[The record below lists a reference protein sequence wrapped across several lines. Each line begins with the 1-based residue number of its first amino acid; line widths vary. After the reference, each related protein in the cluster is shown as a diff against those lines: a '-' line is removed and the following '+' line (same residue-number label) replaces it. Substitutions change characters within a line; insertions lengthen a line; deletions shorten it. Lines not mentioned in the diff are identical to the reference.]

1 MTVDGNP
8 GHRVPKAAG
17 EKYAG
22 RRRYLVLILLL
33 ALASRA
39 VLLSIAW
46 RSDSAALAPDSAG
59 YLTAATSLSISGT
72 FQTGGRPEILRTP
85 GYPLFLAA
93 CGLTGPLGYGVA
105 QIVQVLLDVLLVYLT
120 YRLAARLVNPTAALL
135 AAGLQAVSV
144 PAMLASVH
152 ILSDGLFSLI
162 ITATVVMLVRHLRQE
177 KWWPLVASAVLT
189 AGATYVRPV
198 GFILVPI
205 VTLVLLRA
213 NRFVG
218 AVSYL
223 LAFALLVA
231 PWFARNELVAGYA
244 GFSSIAGYNLL
255 YYEAADVR
263 ASIAGTSVE
272 RARQELDEIYQ
283 KRLQLS
289 QIEPSSAEANRLQGR
304 IGREVLRANP
314 VTWAFVHLKTSGAS
328 LLPASTGI
336 LEMYGMTSCGRGA
349 LSVLHTRGPLA
360 AAKYYFDSRPGA
372 VILVLPEAL
381 MLIAKYLACLVFVL
395 LYPLCF
401 RKLGWDSRG
410 LAMVLLTAVAFLA
423 VAGPAATP
431 RFRVPVEPLLN
442 IAAAAGAIL
451 LTQYKQIRSASV
463 QPSQT
468 SVPAI

>member
-8 GHRVPKAAG
+8 GYRVPKTAG
-17 EKYAG
+17 EKYVG
-22 RRRYLVLILLL
+22 RRRYLLLILLL

-46 RSDSAALAPDSAG
+46 RSDSAALTPDSAG
-59 YLTAATSLSISGT
+59 YLTAAASLSTSGT
-72 FQTGGRPEILRTP
+72 FQRDGRPEIFRTP

-93 CGLTGPLGYGVA
+93 CGVTGPLGYGIA
-105 QIVQVLLDVLLVYLT
+105 QIVQVLFDVLLVYLT
-120 YRLAARLVNPTAALL
+120 YRLAARLINPTAALL
-135 AAGLQAVSV
+135 AAALQAVSV

-162 ITATVVMLVRHLRQE
+162 ITATVVMLVRHLRE
-177 KWWPLVASAVLT
+177 KKWWLLVASAVLS
-189 AGATYVRPV
+189 AGAAYVRPV
-198 GFILVPI
+198 GFIVVPI
-205 VTLVLLRA
+205 VALVLLGAKRL
-213 NRFVG
+213 FS

-223 LAFALLVA
+223 LVFAVLAA
-231 PWFARNELVAGYA
+231 PWFARNQRVAGYA
-244 GFSSIAGYNLL
+244 GFSSFADYNLL
-255 YYEAADVR
+255 YSEAADVR
-263 ASIAGTSVE
+263 ANIAGTSVE
-272 RARQELDEIYQ
+272 RARQELHEIYE

-289 QIEPSSAEANRLQGR
+289 QTEPGSAEAIRLQGR
-304 IGREVLRANP
+304 IGREILRANP

-336 LEMYGMTSCGRGA
+336 LEMYGVTSGGRGA

-360 AAKYYFDSRPGA
+360 AAKYYFDSNPSA
-372 VILVLPEAL
+372 IVLILPEAL

-401 RKLGWDSRG
+401 RKLGWDSNG
-410 LAMVLLTAVAFLA
+410 LAIVLLTTAAFVV

-463 QPSQT
+463 RPSQA
-468 SVPAI
+468 SVAVI